1 MPDTWSGVDP
11 PNGGPGAA
19 TISSLFLDQNVAY
32 VWDKNVLEVRDRS
45 DTLILSVM
53 FLDRPSLEGLI
64 RTLSRALPGDE
75 PG

>member
-1 MPDTWSGVDP
+1 MPDTWSGVD
-11 PNGGPGAA
+11 
-19 TISSLFLDQNVAY
+19 VAY